1 MKRIATIGVLAVL
14 TLAGSSAWAQPGDRP
29 APGGPRERMRDGE
42 RPGDGQGEGR
52 GERVDPEI
60 FRMRLQ
66 RRLDDMRQ
74 GQAEIEAAL
83 KRLDAGEAPERV
95 REDLERQVRERL
107 GGAMRERVDE
117 RRREGPRGPGMRG
130 PGGPLGG
137 EPDGPRGMGGRPGG
151 EPGAPPPVLDRERL
165 MQLIQRHNPE
175 FAEMLRQ
182 VERENP
188 RVGERIMG
196 RLEPQLRD
204 LLVERDP
211 EVQRTRV
218 DMLRAGWDVLME
230 QRRLGEAMA
239 RGDSEADLEKP
250 KAALLA
256 AMSRRFDLQAKL
268 NARDIERLERR
279 LADLREESRRMSEGR
294 DAFVRERFEALV
306 QATRERVE
314 RGRGERRGAPGEDE
328 MNPARPDGEPRWD

>member
-1 MKRIATIGVLAVL
+1 
-14 TLAGSSAWAQPGDRP
+14 
-29 APGGPRERMRDGE
+29 
-42 RPGDGQGEGR
+42 
-52 GERVDPEI
+52 
-60 FRMRLQ
+60 MRLQ

-130 PGGPLGG
+130 PGGPMGGPPGGPLGG
-137 EPDGPRGMGGRPGG
+137 DPDGPRGMGGRPG
-151 EPGAPPPVLDRERL
+151 EPGGPPPVLDRERL

-188 RVGERIMG
+188 RAGERIMG

-230 QRRLGEAMA
+230 QRRLGDAMA
-239 RGDSEADLEKP
+239 RGDLEADLEKP

-268 NARDIERLERR
+268 NTKDVERLERR

-294 DAFVRERFEALV
+294 DAFVRERFESLV
-306 QATRERVE
+306 KATQERVE
-314 RGRGERRGAPGEDE
+314 RGRGERRGPPGEDD
-328 MNPARPDGEPRWD
+328 MNPSRPDGEPRRD